1 MTFMN
6 PADLT
11 GPRIAAVGIL
21 CVLAVYLI
29 VLLVGS
35 PIGTLGN
42 KESSFVYAIL
52 VFVPVA
58 AVCGYT
64 ISRKG
69 A

>member
-1 MTFMN
+1 MTSMN

-21 CVLAVYLI
+21 CVFAVYLI

-35 PIGTLGN
+35 PIGTFGN
-42 KESSFVYAIL
+42 KEGSFVYSIL
-52 VFVPVA
+52 VFVPVVA
-58 AVCGYT
+58 ICAYT